1 MTFAKNIRPY
11 AHPEHAV
18 AEKDGSPG
26 IPRAESSL
34 TVILESITAR
44 RLWGNALP
52 AILLQAILLP
62 TNVPPA
68 NALPTTALPI
78 STLQANIAYKCVASK
93 CIAGT
98 YGIRRSVTDTGHRR
112 RQI

>member
-18 AEKDGSPG
+18 TEKDSSPG
-26 IPRAESSL
+26 IPRAESFL

-44 RLWGNALP
+44 RLWSNAL
-52 AILLQAILLP
+52 
-62 TNVPPA
+62 PA
-68 NALPTTALPI
+68 NALPTTVPPINALPI

-98 YGIRRSVTDTGHRR
+98 YGIRRSVTDKGHGR

>member
-62 TNVPPA
+62 A